1 MYISINWI
9 KDFVDLEGID
19 IDNLINRFTLAT
31 AEVEGIEKKGFDT
44 NGVVIG
50 KVVDVKKHPNSDK
63 LKITMVDIG
72 DKKIQSLCGAPNVE
86 VGMVI
91 PFAPV
96 GATVCGMEVKE
107 TNIAGE
113 LSQGV
118 CLSEKE
124 LGISDDHSGLMI
136 LDNDLKLGTDIKEII
151 DMEDVVFEVD
161 NKSLTHRPDL
171 WGHYGIAREIAA
183 LVDRPLKPLEV
194 ENLELYSN
202 LPKLDVKVED
212 TEKCFRYTSIAIE
225 NISKKV
231 SPINMRVRLY
241 YTGTR
246 AINLLA
252 DITNY
257 IMLELGQP
265 MHAFDKALVDHVNI
279 TTLGKQQT
287 FKTLDG
293 IDRTIYEDT
302 LMICKD
308 NTPVCIAGIMGGE
321 NTQIS
326 DSTNSLF
333 LESATFDST
342 SVRKSAIKIGL
353 RTDASARYEK
363 TLDPEMTSIA
373 IARYVKLLKQSDS
386 EIKVVSSLT
395 DVYCKKYDVKHI
407 EITSEYIN
415 RLIGIEISVTQ
426 MEKILT
432 SLGFKVQINGNT
444 LNVEV
449 PSWRGTKDVSIKADL
464 VEEISRI
471 YGYDNIEA
479 KTTIMPLQIVKTEE
493 VQTNDYIIKD
503 LLSQKYGLSEVHS
516 YIWYDKKLNNQ
527 LKIQTH
533 DNIKTINS
541 LNADNNVLR
550 YSMAPTLLNMLDNN
564 MKYFNDVNI
573 FEIGK
578 VFEYNFDGKE
588 CGEHKNLGIVLASKN
603 LSEEQLLSKAVTIA
617 NSVCNMTK
625 NINPKYTV
633 IEEVKHNWMSI
644 INSANIEYNNEV
656 IGYISSLDI
665 RIKDTIDKKMNCA
678 IIEIELDKLNKIE
691 KIDKVYKEI
700 SKYQTVKLDLSLIVD
715 SNLNYSKI
723 EEYIA
728 SCKTENMIDY
738 QLVEIYEDKEKL
750 GDKKSVTIKFTF
762 GSNDHTLTNE
772 EIISS
777 QQALIEHFEKN
788 NVIIRK

>member
-9 KDFVDLEGID
+9 KDFVDLNGID

-31 AEVEGIEKKGFDT
+31 AEVEGIEKKGFNT
-44 NGVVIG
+44 NGVVVG
-50 KVVDVKKHPNSDK
+50 KIVDVQKHPNSDK
-63 LKITMVDIG
+63 LKITTVDIG
-72 DKKIQSLCGAPNVE
+72 NKKIQSLCGAPNVE

-91 PFAPV
+91 PFAPT
-96 GATVCGMEVKE
+96 GATVAGIEVKE
-107 TNIAGE
+107 TNIAGQ

-136 LDNDLKLGTDIKEII
+136 LDNNLKLGTDIKDII
-151 DMEDVVFEVD
+151 DIEDVIFEVD

-183 LVDRPLKPLEV
+183 LVNRPLKPLEV
-194 ENLELYSN
+194 EDLELYSN
-202 LPKLDVKVED
+202 LPKLDIKVED

-225 NISKKV
+225 NITKKV
-231 SPINMRVRLY
+231 SPVNMRVRLY
-241 YTGTR
+241 YCGTR

-279 TTLGKQQT
+279 TTLGKEQT

-293 IDRTIYEDT
+293 IDRRIYEDT

-308 NTPVCIAGIMGGE
+308 NNPVCIAGIMGGE

-326 DSTNSLF
+326 DDTNSLF

-342 SVRKSAIKIGL
+342 SIRKSAIKIGL

-373 IARYVKLLKQSDS
+373 IARYVKLLKKADS
-386 EIKVVSSLT
+386 QIKVVSSLT
-395 DVYCKKYDVKHI
+395 DVYCKKYDTKHI
-407 EITSEYIN
+407 QITSEYIN
-415 RLIGIEISVTQ
+415 RLIGIQLSINE
-426 MEKILT
+426 MERILT
-432 SLGFKVQINGNT
+432 SLGFKVQVNENT

-471 YGYDNIEA
+471 YGYDNIDG
-479 KTTIMPLQIVKTEE
+479 KTTIVPLQIVKTEE
-493 VQTNDYIIKD
+493 TQKNDYIIKD
-503 LLSQKYGLSEVHS
+503 VLSQKYGLSEVHS

-550 YSMAPTLLNMLDNN
+550 YSMVPTLLNMLDNN

-578 VFEYNFDGKE
+578 VAYLCDEENTGTRTRQCLGFLTAANNANF
-588 CGEHKNLGIVLASKN
+588 
-603 LSEEQLLSKAVTIA
+603 
-617 NSVCNMTK
+617 
-625 NINPKYTV
+625 
-633 IEEVKHNWMSI
+633 
-644 INSANIEYNNEV
+644 NSAASEV
-656 IGYISSLDI
+656 SALLYYLDHKYEVSESSDPRFI
-665 RIKDTIDKKMNCA
+665 PGRQAA
-678 IIEIELDKLNKIE
+678 IIVNGKQVGIFGEIHPAVLENWSISVPCVAGELDL
-691 KIDKVYKEI
+691 
-700 SKYQTVKLDLSLIVD
+700 
-715 SNLNYSKI
+715 
-723 EEYIA
+723 
-728 SCKTENMIDY
+728 
-738 QLVEIYEDKEKL
+738 
-750 GDKKSVTIKFTF
+750 
-762 GSNDHTLTNE
+762 E
-772 EIISS
+772 EIM
-777 QQALIEHFEKN
+777 
-788 NVIIRK
+788 